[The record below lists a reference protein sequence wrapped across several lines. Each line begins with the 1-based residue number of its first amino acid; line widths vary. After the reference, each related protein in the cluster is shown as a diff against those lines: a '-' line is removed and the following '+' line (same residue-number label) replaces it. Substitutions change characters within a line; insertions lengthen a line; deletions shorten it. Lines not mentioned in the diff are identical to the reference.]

1 MSVYQQIV
9 RTYFFVVTWMSISM
23 AVIMFNKWI
32 LAYYGFP
39 YPLALTMWHMFFCS
53 SVAFV
58 LVRVLKVVKSI
69 GMSSKDYQRRV
80 VPIGLLYAASLWLS
94 NSAYLYLSVSFIQM
108 TKALMPGL
116 VYMIG
121 CIMGT
126 EVFTP
131 KVTFNMVVIAIGVAI
146 AAYGEL
152 NFVMIGVVEQLS
164 SLLFEATR
172 LMLVQVLINSQGLG
186 MNPIQSLYYVS
197 PACFVCLSIPFMA
210 LEFPLISERIESG
223 SLIVSP
229 YIMLGN
235 AFAAFA
241 LNLAVFL
248 LVGKTSALTMNIA
261 GVLKDWILI
270 WMSASVFAAPV
281 STLNLVGYFLAFLAV
296 CYYNNHKLQQ
306 MKSREKANAKD
317 EEEGGKK
324 EDN

>member
-1 MSVYQQIV
+1 
-9 RTYFFVVTWMSISM
+9 M

-39 YPLALTMWHMFFCS
+39 FPLALTMWHMFFCS
-53 SVAFV
+53 SVAFL
-58 LVRVLKVVKSI
+58 LVRVFRVVKSI

-126 EVFTP
+126 EVFTT
-131 KVTFNMVVIAIGVAI
+131 KVTVNMVVIAIGVAI

-223 SLIVSP
+223 SLNISP
-229 YIMLGN
+229 VVMLGN
-235 AFAAFA
+235 AFSAFA

-270 WMSASVFAAPV
+270 WMSANVFAAPV
-281 STLNLVGYFLAFLAV
+281 SALNLAGYFLAFLAV

-306 MKSREKANAKD
+306 MRSREKANAKD
-317 EEEGGKK
+317 EEEGGRK